1 MNKELLELLEKKKAL
16 RSKLEAAKD
25 LTAINAL
32 EKELDELNK
41 QEEVLVARARIA
53 DKLNKTPGLGNP
65 VPTPGNVPSE
75 EDMYDSM
82 AYRMA
87 FMRYVCSNGAKELPG
102 EYRSNANTTTTD
114 VGAVIPT
121 TIMNRIVEEMEAI
134 GMILP
139 LVTQTNLRGGVTYP
153 KSTVKPVATWVAE
166 GATSDKQQ
174 KTVEGITF
182 AYHKLRCAVSITL
195 ETDQMALSAFEMSL
209 AKGIADAMVKALEKA
224 IINGNGTGQPKGI
237 LKEDVPEGQTVVLE
251 GFALTYE
258 DVVKAEAALPLAYE
272 NNAVYVMTKKT
283 FMNFVGQV
291 DTNGQPVAKVNYGAA
306 NAPERYILGRKVICC
321 AYLPHLDA
329 HSAVNTA
336 VDLSFEMQDYAINT
350 SYQMGLKQYEDN
362 DTEDQIFKSVML
374 ADGKVI
380 DNNGLVVIKTPATK
394 G

>member
-1 MNKELLELLEKKKAL
+1 M
-16 RSKLEAAKD
+16 
-25 LTAINAL
+25 
-32 EKELDELNK
+32 
-41 QEEVLVARARIA
+41 ARARIA
-53 DKLNKTPGLGNP
+53 NKLNNNPGLGNP

-75 EDMYDSM
+75 EDMYDTM

-102 EYRSNANTTTTD
+102 EYRSNENTTTTD

-153 KSTVKPVATWVAE
+153 TSTVKPVATWVAE
-166 GATSDKQQ
+166 GATSDK
-174 KTVEGITF
+174 KKKSVEGITF

-224 IINGNGTGQPKGI
+224 IINGSGTGQPKGI
-237 LKEDVPEGQTVVLE
+237 LKETVPEGQTVVLE

-291 DTNGQPVAKVNYGAA
+291 DTNGQPIAKVNYGAA

-321 AYLPHLDA
+321 DYLPNLDA
-329 HSAVNTA
+329 NSAVNTA
-336 VDLSFEMQDYAINT
+336 VALIFDMKDYAINT
-350 SYQMGLKQYEDN
+350 NYVMGLKQYEDN